1 MAESSRASVRCGIIL
16 SWGDGERLRPFVR
29 RLRGDDLPKQY
40 VDFTG
45 AGSLFEHT
53 VRRAETLIA
62 PSRLFT
68 VVSRDHF
75 AYPEVWRQLADRPG
89 GRVVAQ
95 PENRDTA
102 PGLLLPLAHLSARY
116 PDAVVAVFPS
126 DHHLD
131 DDGTFMAHVD
141 LACRVV
147 ERRVS
152 HVVFLG
158 VEPTGPDPEYGY
170 ILPGDPASHPAV
182 TGLRHVRR
190 FVEKPDAGRAG
201 DLVRRGGL
209 WNTFVMVFRAETL
222 WAFVR
227 EAAPVLSGAFGRIR
241 LAVGTTAER
250 AITEEVYRRLPPM
263 NFSRGLLRALPSRE
277 FPWLTVLPVRGVT
290 FSDCGAEAR
299 LPAAMRP
306 AEPLAQPLCA

>member
-1 MAESSRASVRCGIIL
+1 
-16 SWGDGERLRPFVR
+16 
-29 RLRGDDLPKQY
+29 
-40 VDFTG
+40 
-45 AGSLFEHT
+45 
-53 VRRAETLIA
+53 
-62 PSRLFT
+62 
-68 VVSRDHF
+68 
-75 AYPEVWRQLADRPG
+75 
-89 GRVVAQ
+89 
-95 PENRDTA
+95 
-102 PGLLLPLAHLSARY
+102 
-116 PDAVVAVFPS
+116 
-126 DHHLD
+126 
-131 DDGTFMAHVD
+131 
-141 LACRVV
+141 
-147 ERRVS
+147 
-152 HVVFLG
+152 
-158 VEPTGPDPEYGY
+158 
-170 ILPGDPASHPAV
+170 
-182 TGLRHVRR
+182 
-190 FVEKPDAGRAG
+190 VEKPDAGRAG